1 MTLQQALAAGL
12 VPGVVDN
19 GDGTFSFVV
28 NAAGAPS
35 AGDLAALDAR
45 VTNLEAGA
53 YDEVI
58 RKPGIADIATYVGT
72 IPTDDPGKAVELDDG
87 SIWSLVQGGNAA
99 TLGDWI
105 NIRKPTAQ
113 VVTLAQ
119 LAAKAD
125 LDAGNLGAGDVTAW
139 QTKLGVGTGDF
150 MANGS
155 VPMTGDLQI
164 NTLSSGSGPGNGR
177 IVFNGGYNGGGLNTT
192 AYILSNNI
200 NGTDIFLN
208 IGLPDSPTLTGRN
221 TLTVNGRTG
230 SNTATA
236 ALRTNAYSSYS
247 TLTMVNAGVE
257 ANVGI
262 FIGSGT
268 VPTGGVAGDFFV
280 GTGGLSGGAGN
291 KNTHLTRNK
300 ITALTVASDAVSIRG
315 DQVFAFGL
323 PSMSTTARL
332 ALVPGARALTVWDT
346 TLAKRMTWNPTA
358 AAWQDEATSESAP
371 VAPAPVV
378 SIAGPYTITDADQGK
393 ILEVTGAQ
401 TLTIGTLS
409 AAFQAC
415 KIIQIDVASST
426 LAGTF
431 TGDYGATTTTATAGS
446 EYTLVRTS
454 GGAVYFHIG
463 A

>member
-1 MTLQQALAAGL
+1 MSDNSQYWPEVVASKAA
-12 VPGVVDN
+12 
-19 GDGTFSFVV
+19 
-28 NAAGAPS
+28 
-35 AGDLAALDAR
+35 
-45 VTNLEAGA
+45 
-53 YDEVI
+53 
-58 RKPGIADIATYVGT
+58 
-72 IPTDDPGKAVELDDG
+72 
-87 SIWSLVQGGNAA
+87 
-99 TLGDWI
+99 
-105 NIRKPTAQ
+105 
-113 VVTLAQ
+113 
-119 LAAKAD
+119 
-125 LDAGNLGAGDVTAW
+125 LDAGNLSAGNVTDW

-208 IGLPDSPTLTGRN
+208 IGLPDSPTLNGRN

-247 TLTMVNAGVE
+247 TLTIVNAGVE

-291 KNTHLTRNK
+291 KNTHLTRNR
-300 ITALTVASDAVSIRG
+300 ITALTVASDAVSVRG
-315 DQVFAFGL
+315 DQGFAFGT
-323 PSMSTTARL
+323 PSMSTTQRL
-332 ALVPGARALTVWDT
+332 ALTPGSRALKVYDT
-346 TLAKRMTWNPTA
+346 TLNQEFYWDVGA
-358 AAWQDEATSESAP
+358 AAWRAIASSTSAASALAT
-371 VAPAPVV
+371 VV
-378 SIAGPYTITDADQGK
+378 PISGPYTITDANQGQ

-401 TLTIGTLS
+401 TLTIGSLT
-409 AAFQAC
+409 AAFQGC
-415 KIIQIDVASST
+415 KIIQVTAASST
-426 LAGTF
+426 ISGTF
-431 TGDYGATTTTATAGS
+431 VGDYGQTTTANVAGS
-446 EYTLVRTS
+446 EYTLTRVSS
-454 GGAVYFHIG
+454 GTVYFHLG